1 LPHPSKAQTNPEVK
15 KGMVLIGNEDENG
28 VGGDPNFSVEEKRA
42 FHPRYFVPRPLP
54 PPETAESRGK
64 KRAREEDYL

>member
-1 LPHPSKAQTNPEVK
+1 MKMRMALVVIPTFQSYVYLLSNIPFLY
-15 KGMVLIGNEDENG
+15 LIGI
-28 VGGDPNFSVEEKRA
+28 FLQEEKRA

-64 KRAREEDYL
+64 KRARAEDYL